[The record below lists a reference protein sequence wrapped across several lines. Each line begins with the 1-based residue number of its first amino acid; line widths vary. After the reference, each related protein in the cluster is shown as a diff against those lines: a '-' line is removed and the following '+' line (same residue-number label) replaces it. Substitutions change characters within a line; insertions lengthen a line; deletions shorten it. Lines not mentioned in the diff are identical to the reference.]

1 MLLKKLLR
9 SFLSGVRQ
17 VNKKAMH
24 AGKGKGHAK
33 AKPSAVSAKGVK
45 KAAAKV
51 KAKVK
56 AKAEAPVFKRTSA
69 NPLSAA
75 NDPAHSPGH
84 RKMNWKKYQETSKMS
99 RKTSVRP

>member
-1 MLLKKLLR
+1 MILKKLIR

-17 VNKKAMH
+17 AGKKAMH

-33 AKPSAVSAKGVK
+33 AKPSAVAAKRLK
-45 KAAAKV
+45 KAATKV

-56 AKAEAPVFKRTSA
+56 AKVKFPEPKRSGA

-84 RKMNWKKYQETSKMS
+84 RKMNWKKYQETSKMT
-99 RKTSVRP
+99 RKPAARP